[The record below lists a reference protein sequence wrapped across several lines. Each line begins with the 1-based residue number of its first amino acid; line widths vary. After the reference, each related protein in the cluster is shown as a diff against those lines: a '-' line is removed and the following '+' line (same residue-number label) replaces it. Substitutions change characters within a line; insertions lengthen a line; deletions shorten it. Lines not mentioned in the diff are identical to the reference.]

1 MFLFNATTRIVVL
14 AGLVSLSITSHVIAQ
29 EELDGPGVFSG
40 EKGEFSLSKIFAE
53 KTTDDVKPAAK
64 NYQAIGA
71 TVQNNHSETYKTV
84 SSLSNSQAV
93 LPKSDEFEMF
103 KSWRAA
109 KEQNTDDYQEFKLW
123 LEYQDYKHK
132 KATH

>member
-84 SSLSNSQAV
+84 ASLSNSQAV

-103 KSWRAA
+103 KSWRALI
-109 KEQNTDDYQEFKLW
+109 Y
-123 LEYQDYKHK
+123 
-132 KATH
+132 

>member
-71 TVQNNHSETYKTV
+71 TVQNNHSSYGLNIKII
-84 SSLSNSQAV
+84 SI
-93 LPKSDEFEMF
+93 
-103 KSWRAA
+103 
-109 KEQNTDDYQEFKLW
+109 
-123 LEYQDYKHK
+123 K
-132 KATH
+132 KRLISRFNILG